1 MRILVLGAGGTGGYF
16 GGRLAQAGVDV
27 TFLVRPARAAQL
39 DRDGLVLRSP
49 LGDASVP
56 VAHVTAEAVP
66 AVAAAQPFDLVVLS
80 CKAYDLDS
88 AIEAIAPAVGP
99 RTTVLPI
106 LNGLRHYAALDAR
119 FGHDAVLGGL
129 CFISATRA
137 ADGAILHLGNAA
149 RLTFG
154 ERDGQ
159 GDSARVLALAAAC
172 VQADI
177 DHLASDRIGQEQW
190 IKYTFLTTLAAS
202 TCLLR
207 ADVGTIVA
215 TDDGAALIRALYDEC
230 LAVAEAAGE
239 PIPARARE
247 TALGAATQAGSTLK
261 ASMLRDLEAG
271 QQVEAEQIVG
281 DMLARARAAG
291 QAAPILEVAYC
302 HLQAYQRQR
311 AG

>member
-39 DRDGLVLRSP
+39 DSEGLVIRSP
-49 LGDASVP
+49 LGDASFP
-56 VAHVTAEAVP
+56 VAHVTADALP
-66 AVAAAQPFDLVVLS
+66 ALAAEQPFDLVILS

-88 AIEAIAPAVGP
+88 AIEAIAPAVSS

-119 FGHDAVLGGL
+119 FGRDAVLGGL
-129 CFISATRA
+129 CFISATKA
-137 ADGAILHLGNAA
+137 ADGAVLHLAPAA
-149 RLTFG
+149 KLTFG
-154 ERDGQ
+154 ERDTPGN
-159 GDSARVLALAAAC
+159 SARVLALAAAC
-172 VQADI
+172 VQAGV
-177 DHLASDRIGQEQW
+177 DHVASDAIGQEQW
-190 IKYTFLTTLAAS
+190 VKYTFLATLAAA
-202 TCLLR
+202 TCLMR

-215 TDDGAALIRALYDEC
+215 TDDGAEIVRGLYAEC
-230 LAVAEAAGE
+230 LAVAEEAGE
-239 PIPARARE
+239 PIPEKAQAV
-247 TALGAATQAGSTLK
+247 ALAATTQEGSALK

-281 DMLARARAAG
+281 DMLVRARAAG
-291 QAAPILEVAYC
+291 QAAPLLAVAYA